1 MMANNA
7 IKKMPAAA
15 GGPQE
20 EQQIEQMLD
29 RLDEVH
35 LQASLPCQSRCHC
48 PNGVVISDLDAAEA
62 ASLGASA
69 DAGASHG
76 QTPNA

>member
-7 IKKMPAAA
+7 IKKMPTAA

-35 LQASLPCQSRCHC
+35 LQASLPC
-48 PNGVVISDLDAAEA
+48 
-62 ASLGASA
+62 
-69 DAGASHG
+69 
-76 QTPNA
+76 